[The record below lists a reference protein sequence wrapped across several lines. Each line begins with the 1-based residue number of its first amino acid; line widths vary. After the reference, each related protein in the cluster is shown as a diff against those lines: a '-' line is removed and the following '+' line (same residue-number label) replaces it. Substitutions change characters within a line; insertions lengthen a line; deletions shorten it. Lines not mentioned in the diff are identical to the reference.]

1 MKYWT
6 FFLFCVV
13 YSNAQNQ
20 YPKDYFRSP
29 LDIPMQLSGNFGEL
43 RPNHFHAGFDFKT
56 NKREGLNVYA
66 VADGYVSRIKVS
78 NVGYGKALYVTHPNG
93 FTSVYGHLKKA
104 VGVIEDKINDV
115 QNKEKAYEVEI
126 YLKPSDLV
134 VKKGEIIALSGNT
147 GGSEGPHLHFEFRDS
162 ATEKIINPM
171 LFGYDKLVPDTKKPI
186 ISALVVYPIDENA
199 VVNQSARPLNLNLSL
214 QADGT
219 YLSEKV
225 YANGRIGFGINSH
238 DIDNV
243 SFNNNGTYK
252 TQLISKGKSV
262 FGYEYD
268 VMVFDESRY
277 INYFID
283 YSRYKKS
290 HQRIQKLFFY
300 NYYPLSNIKNHV
312 DNGIFEITPNFTQT
326 LRLEVAD
333 FNNNKT
339 IILIP
344 IEYSSKK
351 ATIPAEQ
358 KTTPYLIKHNR
369 EANFE
374 KENIS
379 VYFPE
384 NTFYEDFYI
393 NFDVKN
399 NVLYLHEDFV
409 PAHSNFTISFEDTKS
424 TEEEKK
430 KMFIAA
436 IKGNKMSYI
445 STKLSG
451 NTFICKTKTLGVFGL
466 AKDDV
471 APVIN
476 IAKSIENKWLSN
488 QKSINLTIS
497 DDLSGIKSFDGYL
510 NDKWVLFEY
519 ESKSKRI
526 THTFNDELLLEGANK
541 LKVVVTDNV
550 GNSSIFE
557 TQFNRSQKK

>member
-1 MKYWT
+1 
-6 FFLFCVV
+6 
-13 YSNAQNQ
+13 
-20 YPKDYFRSP
+20 
-29 LDIPMQLSGNFGEL
+29 MQLSGNFGEL

-277 INYFID
+277 INNFID